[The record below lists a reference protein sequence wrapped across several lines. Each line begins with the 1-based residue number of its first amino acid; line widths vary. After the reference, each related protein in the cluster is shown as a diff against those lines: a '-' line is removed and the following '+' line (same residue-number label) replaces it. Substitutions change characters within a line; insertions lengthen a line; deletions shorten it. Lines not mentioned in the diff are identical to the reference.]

1 MLTDIVTL
9 KVHNFARHG
18 AKIIIYC
25 GEEVKYFVK
34 RTYWSNI
41 SKPFLSFV
49 NITYIKVFQ
58 VIQGNCIFRKYTSF

>member
-1 MLTDIVTL
+1 MLTDIETL
-9 KVHNFARHG
+9 KVHNFARYG

-41 SKPFLSFV
+41 SKPLLAFV

-58 VIQGNCIFRKYTSF
+58 VIQGIRLFTVNV